1 MMHQLLYRS
10 DVLARV
16 NIAAAPQTQSCSLTM
31 NRCADGLRSDNDGRN
46 VITTFKYDYDVAISF
61 GYMDEPFANK
71 LHSLLEGRLKL
82 FLYSKEQEKLAGA
95 DGEATFN
102 EVFCKTAKL
111 VVILYREARSIRA
124 CANACHGANQSKTIN
139 RSAERF

>member
-1 MMHQLLYRS
+1 M
-10 DVLARV
+10 
-16 NIAAAPQTQSCSLTM
+16 
-31 NRCADGLRSDNDGRN
+31 
-46 VITTFKYDYDVAISF
+46 TTFKYDYDVAISF
-61 GYMDEPFANK
+61 GYKDEPFANK

-82 FLYSKEQEKLAGA
+82 FLYSKEQEKLAGT

-102 EVFCKTAKL
+102 EVFGKTVKL